1 MNLRKETYCSAI
13 SEGNEQ
19 EWNFLWERFRSSYGY
34 VASEKSIILN
44 ALACTKEV
52 WLLNRYKL
60 VFLGFSNNWF
70 IHTKVPQYVN
80 HYWEWITVFG
90 EIHCDK

>member
-1 MNLRKETYCSAI
+1 MNLKEETYCSAI

-19 EWNFLWERFRSSYGY
+19 EWNFLWERFRGSD

-52 WLLNRYKL
+52 WLLNRYNL
-60 VFLGFSNNWF
+60 VFLGFSNNCF

-80 HYWEWITVFG
+80 
-90 EIHCDK
+90 